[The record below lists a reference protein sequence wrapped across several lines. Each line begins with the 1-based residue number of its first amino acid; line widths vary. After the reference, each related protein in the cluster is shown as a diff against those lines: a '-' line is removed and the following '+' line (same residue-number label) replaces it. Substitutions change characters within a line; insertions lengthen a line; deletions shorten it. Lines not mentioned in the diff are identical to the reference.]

1 MSDMITISGDEL
13 SNLEQRVKKL
23 AMEKSYLQLLIHMMG
38 KLSSVSGL
46 KNMIESLLQVI
57 LNNIGGSNLIL
68 YYVLDRDIYY
78 VDVFGKKMKL
88 SVIEDL
94 TVKKVFETCE
104 SIEFE
109 HDFSDTKMM
118 TPEFTKASTWVFP
131 LLVGHD
137 LIGVLKME
145 GMHIGTRELHLQL
158 PTFFSYAAHILNN
171 EISGYTKLKKAYEQ
185 LSVANEELSNDV
197 AERKNMEAALRES
210 EERYRSVVEDQTEVI
225 SRFLSDGT
233 FTFVNEVFCRFF
245 GKTGRD
251 LLGRKWQ
258 PQAVPED
265 VPLIEEQL
273 RSLSPSNPVAV
284 IENRIYSGSG
294 QLRWMQFANRGL
306 FDNEGRLVEIQSVGR
321 DITDRKR
328 AEEERLEMERKLLHK
343 RKLESLGV
351 LAGGIAHDF
360 NNLLSVI
367 LGNLDLALQALP
379 SVSPVREDIE
389 QAVQASQRAVDLVRQ
404 MLAYLG
410 KGLFVLKEID
420 LNNVVCETAALFGT
434 TAARNVALNI
444 TTTPDLPLIKADERQ
459 IRQVVMNLI
468 NNASEAIG
476 TNPGAIT
483 LGTGLLECDDAYLS
497 RSRVE
502 EKPQAG
508 RFVYVEVSDTGCGM
522 DEDTQQRLFEPFFT
536 TKFIGRGLGLS
547 AVLGIVREHKGAIF
561 LESDVERG
569 STFRIL
575 FPVSE
580 EVREQTHEIREAA
593 TQLEAPAALTGTVLV
608 VDDEDQ
614 VRDFCMAAVE
624 FLGFPVIGASGGIEA
639 LRIFRKHANEIA
651 LVILDLT
658 MPNIDGIKTFHELRH
673 IRSDVR
679 VILSSGFSEKYAS
692 GQFIGDKPASFVQK
706 PFRIQDL
713 KAKIAQVMK

>member
-13 SNLEQRVKKL
+13 ANLEQRVKKL

-46 KNMIESLLQVI
+46 ENTIENLLRVI
-57 LNNIGGSNLIL
+57 LNNIGGSNLVI
-68 YYVLDRDIYY
+68 YYAMDRDIYY
-78 VDVFGKKMKL
+78 VDVFGKRMKL
-88 SVIEDL
+88 NVIEDL
-94 TVKKVFETCE
+94 SVKKVFETRE

-109 HDFSDTKMM
+109 CDFSNTKML

-145 GMHIGTRELHLQL
+145 GMHIGTRELQQQL
-158 PTFFSYAAHILNN
+158 PTFFSYAALILNN
-171 EISGYTKLKKAYEQ
+171 EILGYTKLKKANAQ
-185 LSVANEELSNDV
+185 LSAANAELSNEV

-225 SRFLSDGT
+225 SRFMVDGT

-245 GKTGRD
+245 GKTGRE

-258 PQAVPED
+258 PVAVPED

-284 IENRIYSGSG
+284 IENRTYSGSG
-294 QLRWMQFANRGL
+294 QVRWMQFVNRGF
-306 FDNEGRLVEIQSVGR
+306 FDGEGRLIEIQSVGR
-321 DITDRKR
+321 DITNLKR
-328 AEEERLEMERKLLHK
+328 AEEERLEMERKLLRK

-360 NNLLSVI
+360 NNLLSGI
-367 LGNLDLALQALP
+367 LGNLDLALMGLP
-379 SVSPVREDIE
+379 SDSSVRAEIE
-389 QAVQASQRAVDLVRQ
+389 QSLQAGQRAADLIRQ

-420 LNNVVCETAALFGT
+420 LNDVVCENAALFRT
-434 TAARNVALNI
+434 CVARNVELNI
-444 TTTPDLPLIKADERQ
+444 TTTPDLPLIKADKGQ
-459 IRQVVMNLI
+459 IQQVVMNLI
-468 NNASEAIG
+468 TNGSEAIG
-476 TNPGAIT
+476 SNPGTIT
-483 LGTGLLECDDAYLS
+483 LHTGIQECDEAYLS

-508 RFVYVEVSDTGCGM
+508 WFVYVEVSDSGCGM
-522 DEDTQQRLFEPFFT
+522 DEETQRRLFEPFFT

-561 LESDVERG
+561 IESDIERG
-569 STFRIL
+569 SNFRIL
-575 FPVSE
+575 FPVCE
-580 EVREQTHEIREAA
+580 
-593 TQLEAPAALTGTVLV
+593 
-608 VDDEDQ
+608 
-614 VRDFCMAAVE
+614 
-624 FLGFPVIGASGGIEA
+624 
-639 LRIFRKHANEIA
+639 
-651 LVILDLT
+651 
-658 MPNIDGIKTFHELRH
+658 ELR
-673 IRSDVR
+673 
-679 VILSSGFSEKYAS
+679 K
-692 GQFIGDKPASFVQK
+692 
-706 PFRIQDL
+706 
-713 KAKIAQVMK
+713 